1 MKKKLIVSLIIL
13 ASVFAILA
21 STVMAT
27 EATDP
32 AGIPVPI
39 SLDED
44 NMRQVVDG
52 IVLDQKNVNDKTVYN
67 LNESVELKDK
77 IINGN
82 VYLLG
87 SNVTIENETI
97 NGDLFI
103 CANNVKL
110 GENVIL
116 NGNAFICASNLEIS
130 ATINREIFCVA
141 KDVNF
146 GENAHVLYDANI
158 SAEHIVLKG
167 KFERDF
173 NASVSN
179 M

>member
-67 LNESVELKDK
+67 LNESVELKDEIVPDKWYSDSKLYNKNYHNGKTFLVLNSYEYENYSGIYIEKYGKPDDVLVSGVNYIYVYNKNPFKK
-77 IINGN
+77 I
-82 VYLLG
+82 L
-87 SNVTIENETI
+87 
-97 NGDLFI
+97 D
-103 CANNVKL
+103 
-110 GENVIL
+110 
-116 NGNAFICASNLEIS
+116 
-130 ATINREIFCVA
+130 
-141 KDVNF
+141 
-146 GENAHVLYDANI
+146 
-158 SAEHIVLKG
+158 
-167 KFERDF
+167 
-173 NASVSN
+173 
-179 M
+179 